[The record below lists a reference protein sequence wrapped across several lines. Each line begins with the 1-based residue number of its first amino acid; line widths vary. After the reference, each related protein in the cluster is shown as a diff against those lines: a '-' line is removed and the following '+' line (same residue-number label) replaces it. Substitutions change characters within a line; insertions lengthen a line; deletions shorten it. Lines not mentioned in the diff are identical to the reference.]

1 MTHVITSAIVHHGYL
16 AIFLLMLLESA
27 CIPIPSEAIML
38 FGGALAGG
46 LSVAG
51 ATSDVTIWEVT
62 LVGTLGN
69 VVGSLIAYGIG
80 RYGGEAVLQRKP
92 ASLLI
97 RAGHLRA
104 SERFFAQHGD
114 SAVLLGRVLPVIRT
128 FVSLP
133 AGFAR
138 IPVGR
143 FTVLT
148 TAGCIPWTLAL
159 TIAGY
164 YLADRW
170 DSVASGFAPV
180 SIGVGVVVIVAV
192 GWAWHRVN
200 VRSRSGGADADAG
213 VPLDPA

>member
-1 MTHVITSAIVHHGYL
+1 MTHFITNAIVHHGYL
-16 AIFLLMLLESA
+16 AILLLMLLESA

-62 LVGTLGN
+62 LAGTLGN

-80 RYGGEAVLQRKP
+80 RYSGEAVLQRKP

-104 SERFFAQHGD
+104 SERFFAKHGS
-114 SAVLLGRVLPVIRT
+114 SAVLVGRVLPVIRT
-128 FVSLP
+128 FISLP

-143 FTVLT
+143 FTALT
-148 TAGCIPWTLAL
+148 TVGCVPWTLAL
-159 TIAGY
+159 TIGGY

-180 SIGVGVVVIVAV
+180 SIGVGVVAVAAIA
-192 GWAWHRVN
+192 WAWHQVN
-200 VRSRSGGADADAG
+200 VRGRSGPVSADVEA
-213 VPLDPA
+213 PLDPA